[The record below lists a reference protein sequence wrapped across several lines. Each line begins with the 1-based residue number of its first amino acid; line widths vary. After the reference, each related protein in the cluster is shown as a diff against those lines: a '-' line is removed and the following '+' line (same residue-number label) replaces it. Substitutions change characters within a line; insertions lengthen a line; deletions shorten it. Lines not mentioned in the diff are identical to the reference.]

1 MKKNLNRRYVCRI
14 NSFSSWYNIAKRFFV
29 ENRQGL
35 QRTRY
40 VFIIYCKQKVEK
52 YKTKK

>member
-1 MKKNLNRRYVCRI
+1 M
-14 NSFSSWYNIAKRFFV
+14 AKRFLI

-35 QRTRY
+35 QRKRH
-40 VFIIYCKQKVEK
+40 VFVIYCKQKIEK